1 MVQVRSIIG
10 QVRPDRQTLL
20 FSATMPNKVE
30 KLVQDALASPV
41 RVTVGEIGGA
51 NDDIKQAWRQ
61 SSPPLTDMFCQ
72 WFLASICV
80 QISSSQSICCMH
92 ACPHHQLD
100 KHQLTSTAV
109 VMVQVAEVLEA
120 SAKWPWLQSRLAQFI
135 DNGDVLVFAST
146 QARVDE
152 LTAQLQGAGIK

>member
-1 MVQVRSIIG
+1 
-10 QVRPDRQTLL
+10 
-20 FSATMPNKVE
+20 
-30 KLVQDALASPV
+30 
-41 RVTVGEIGGA
+41 
-51 NDDIKQAWRQ
+51 
-61 SSPPLTDMFCQ
+61 
-72 WFLASICV
+72 
-80 QISSSQSICCMH
+80 MH

-100 KHQLTSTAV
+100 KQQLASTAM

-135 DNGDVLVFAST
+135 DDGDVLVFAST